1 MAEVINLQQVLDALA
16 ASGVETDTLLT
27 AVGELSSVPAGGF
40 NTPVNTLY
48 TLESANGTPLAN
60 VINISQQAASE
71 AAQAGNSNIA
81 GAAAGTFTNSQ
92 GASAAAGQ
100 TAGMSS
106 FFGGAKKFLNQ
117 TLVGTEHFG
126 IGTIAAPIA
135 AVAVGAKAG
144 KFFDGLIYKTGEFFG
159 LDMAETLDPSTWD
172 SITYDMADT
181 GLEGV
186 YKRGL
191 QLLLGLNQNSGELEA
206 YMPQDAFNYLAY
218 VLAKA
223 GYFDTAESTATQ
235 PSSAGLS
242 GYGLSCFNDIIQPV
256 PFIYASVISYS
267 FTSTGYYQR
276 GEGTLTIS
284 NNANPVYAFL
294 YSQDSSSLALAFGS
308 KSNFT
313 VTDNYRIY
321 HNNVPTE
328 YTNTLNIYSPT
339 GCNNYKS
346 AAKGF
351 STSDHPV
358 ILPSPAYMSLR
369 NFVGTRSAAY
379 GAVAA
384 YIVDTGTKTQTQPV
398 EGTGNQQ
405 GATIPNI
412 NSSNTAQEVADALNN
427 TFPELVGDRVEMP
440 VAVPGTIPK
449 PVTYVQV
456 PLPASVTST
465 SQGTEPIVK
474 PTETPQANP
483 GINPQT
489 ATDPLA
495 ALVLKILTG
504 QQAVN
509 MPDPATDPEHYPNG
523 VPEEPVNT
531 NPGDVGTGTTPPL
544 VVPVGSASALWTVY
558 NPSMSEINSLGA
570 WLWSSNFIDQ
580 LLKMFSDPMQAII
593 GVHKVFASPAVSGRS
608 NIVVGYLDSGV
619 AANVVGSQY
628 TTINCGT
635 VKLSEYFGNVFDYSP
650 HTKVSLFLPF
660 IGVVDLD
667 VGEVMRASISVI
679 YHVDVFSGACL
690 AEVNVTRDGAAGGVL
705 YTFSGD
711 AAVRYPLSS
720 GSYMGM
726 VSGVLSVVG
735 GIAGTIASGG
745 SLAPALLG
753 GAAGIGN
760 ARTSVQ
766 HSGSISGNAG
776 AMGGKK
782 PYLIIR
788 RPQTA
793 MANNY
798 EHYSGVGANQRVTV
812 FQMDG
817 YFRLEDIR
825 NVNIKG
831 ATDTEIEEI
840 VRALEEGVLM

>member
-1 MAEVINLQQVLDALA
+1 MAEVINLQEVLDALA
-16 ASGVETDTLLT
+16 ATGADVDSLLT
-27 AVGELSSVPAGGF
+27 AVGETSSIPAGGF
-40 NTPVNTLY
+40 SSPVNVPY
-48 TLESANGTPLAN
+48 TLQSANGTNLANGVNAARSVEIADN
-60 VINISQQAASE
+60 VINI
-71 AAQAGNSNIA
+71 GNSNVQ
-81 GAAAGTFTNSQ
+81 GGLSGFNSSY
-92 GASAAAGQ
+92 GASAGAGTGAGTSTLQSGGELFKNGASVGRTTSLLGTAASSIGLVA
-100 TAGMSS
+100 TGLATGKTFAGIAYNLGHIMGFVEEGS
-106 FFGGAKKFLNQ
+106 ALNP
-117 TLVGTEHFG
+117 E
-126 IGTIAAPIA
+126 
-135 AVAVGAKAG
+135 
-144 KFFDGLIYKTGEFFG
+144 
-159 LDMAETLDPSTWD
+159 TWD

-181 GLEGV
+181 GLEGI
-186 YKRGL
+186 YKRAFQMLICPDNTTGKL
-191 QLLLGLNQNSGELEA
+191 QA
-206 YMPQDAFNYLAY
+206 YMPEDTFDFMAWCLARGGAY
-218 VLAKA
+218 SSGGYEPKPVTPSEQIVLTQRGDVMATIAKA
-223 GYFDTAESTATQ
+223 VSDRGLPNANFNNIMTAYMNDPDCYKSNTICLASGSDSYFGSYITGVFIPDTDVTIGNTYTVGSNGSIGRSTKPSGVRYNTFTIATKHIGSASGSTNT
-235 PSSAGLS
+235 PNIYAGL
-242 GYGLSCFNDIIQPV
+242 YIN
-256 PFIYASVISYS
+256 
-267 FTSTGYYQR
+267 
-276 GEGTLTIS
+276 
-284 NNANPVYAFL
+284 
-294 YSQDSSSLALAFGS
+294 
-308 KSNFT
+308 
-313 VTDNYRIY
+313 
-321 HNNVPTE
+321 
-328 YTNTLNIYSPT
+328 
-339 GCNNYKS
+339 
-346 AAKGF
+346 
-351 STSDHPV
+351 
-358 ILPSPAYMSLR
+358 
-369 NFVGTRSAAY
+369 
-379 GAVAA
+379 GAV
-384 YIVDTGTKTQTQPV
+384 YTLGNLYGTTTSPV
-398 EGTGNQQ
+398 EGVGTQP
-405 GATIPNI
+405 GATTPNLSP
-412 NSSNTAQEVADALNN
+412 NDTLQQVKDKLRAQY
-427 TFPELVGDRVEMP
+427 PELHDNRIEMP
-440 VAVPGTIPK
+440 VAEPATVPK
-449 PVTYVQV
+449 PVTYIPV
-456 PLPASVTST
+456 PLPSQVYENMPTS
-465 SQGTEPIVK
+465 EPDVNVQSDPSID
-474 PTETPQANP
+474 
-483 GINPQT
+483 PQT
-489 ATDPLA
+489 ASDPLS
-495 ALVLKILTG
+495 ALLLKLLTNR
-504 QQAVN
+504 QAVN
-509 MPDPATDPEHYPNG
+509 MPDPATDPEQYPEG
-523 VPEEPVNT
+523 KPEENPET
-531 NPGDVGTGTTPPL
+531 NLPDVGTGTTPPL

-558 NPSMSEINSLGA
+558 NPSMSEINALGA

-667 VGEVMRASISVI
+667 VGEVMRANISVI

-753 GAAGIGN
+753 GAVGLGN
-760 ARTSVQ
+760 AHTTVQ

>member
-1 MAEVINLQQVLDALA
+1 MAEVVNLQQVLEALA
-16 ASGVETDTLLT
+16 ASGAETDTLLT
-27 AVGELSSVPAGGF
+27 AVGELASVPAGGF

-48 TLESANGTPLAN
+48 TLESANGSPLAN
-60 VINISQQAASE
+60 VINISQQAANE

-126 IGTIAAPIA
+126 IGTVAAPIA

-144 KFFDGLIYKTGEFFG
+144 KWLDEQIYNAGKFFG
-159 LDMAETLDPSTWD
+159 LDMAETLNPETWD
-172 SITYDMADT
+172 TITYDMADT

-186 YKRGL
+186 YKRGI
-191 QLLLGLNQNSGELEA
+191 QMLLGLNQNSGELEA

-218 VLAKA
+218 VLAQA
-223 GYFDTAESTATQ
+223 GYFDEADGPSTAT
-235 PSSAGLS
+235 PNEDTPITGTIN
-242 GYGLSCFNDIIQPV
+242 FTV
-256 PFIYASVISYS
+256 PLNMANSV
-267 FTSTGYYQR
+267 TVTHSTGYYAIQKLDVSNGYIVILQSGTSGLAIAFTLDEFATINYSYWR
-276 GEGTLTIS
+276 SGADPSGQPTYGPQAQTKTRRTMADGTPYYYYSLGISPLDGNATYPFSNTQTTGGTLSAQLDNLAAVIFKGTVQTPTTIPGVGDQP
-284 NNANPVYAFL
+284 NATVPAIN
-294 YSQDSSSLALAFGS
+294 SGS
-308 KSNFT
+308 T
-313 VTDNYRIY
+313 PQQVAD
-321 HNNVPTE
+321 
-328 YTNTLNIYSPT
+328 TLNS
-339 GCNNYKS
+339 
-346 AAKGF
+346 
-351 STSDHPV
+351 
-358 ILPSPAYMSLR
+358 
-369 NFVGTRSAAY
+369 
-379 GAVAA
+379 
-384 YIVDTGTKTQTQPV
+384 
-398 EGTGNQQ
+398 
-405 GATIPNI
+405 
-412 NSSNTAQEVADALNN
+412 
-427 TFPELVGDRVEMP
+427 TFPELEGDRVEMP

-465 SQGTEPIVK
+465 EAGTEPIVK

-544 VVPVGSASALWTVY
+544 VVPIGSASALWTVY
-558 NPSMSEINSLGA
+558 NPSMSEINALGA

-628 TTINCGT
+628 TTIDCGT

-667 VGEVMRASISVI
+667 VGEVMRANIRVV

-690 AEVNVTRDGAAGGVL
+690 AEVYVTRDGTAGGVL
-705 YTFSGD
+705 YTYSGD

-793 MANNY
+793 LANNF

-817 YFRLEDIR
+817 YFKLEDIR